1 MVVVT
6 FIIGIVVSSGC
17 LGTPDISFNQGDS
30 SSNITSSTYAE
41 SETSGVEEVIFPRT
55 LSFNAVLTITE
66 NGSPLMN
73 YSYSAIIDYSKM
85 NAQVNFTSV
94 YRPGMEGLTGNWH
107 HKKIIIENRSS
118 VRMFVVPPA
127 AWMPVPENQ
136 TEEIIESVFHSNP
149 YGIIFNSTPKNVNCS
164 ECSLNVTLSPEVS
177 ALLLAQFVGANNA
190 PHIPLEG
197 VIVVKDSVI
206 VSANFTGVFEDKTYS
221 FSLEVKDA

>member
-1 MVVVT
+1 MTRWTVVVVALIT
-6 FIIGIVVSSGC
+6 GILVSSGC
-17 LGTPDISFNQGDS
+17 IGTPSTP
-30 SSNITSSTYAE
+30 TSTNNTN
-41 SETSGVEEVIFPRT
+41 SETPKSGVTLPKT
-55 LSFNAVLTITE
+55 LSFTSVLTITRG
-66 NGSPLMN
+66 NATLMN

-94 YRPGMEGLTGNWH
+94 SRPGMQGLTGNWH
-107 HKKIIIENRSS
+107 HKRIIIENGSS
-118 VRMFVVPPA
+118 VRMFVAPPA

-149 YGIIFNSTPKNVNCS
+149 YVIIFNSTSKSINCS

-190 PHIPLEG
+190 PNIPMEG